1 MDAKPLLQFL
11 LNGSF
16 NLLKTTIDD
25 VSDDEWRSRP
35 VPDANRFGFTLWHCA
50 RTIDWA
56 VNRVARGGSELVESE
71 EWRDL
76 QPDGAVFG
84 AGVSRGKADAI
95 ATEVTRQ
102 RAAAYVD
109 QLRREVAGW
118 FESVGSDELARPV
131 DLKAANSG
139 RPDYLAPAVWA
150 EIEDLDGIPLWQFL
164 ARPSVSHIRVHYGE
178 VTALLEAQR
187 AQR

>member
-1 MDAKPLLQFL
+1 VDVKPLLQFL

-16 NLLKTTIDD
+16 NLLKTTIEDL
-25 VSDDEWRSRP
+25 SDEEWSSRP
-35 VPDANRFGFTLWHCA
+35 VPDANRLGFTLWHCA

-56 VNRVARGGSELVESE
+56 VNRVARGGSELVESD
-71 EWRDL
+71 EWSDL
-76 QPDGAVFG
+76 QPDAAVFG
-84 AGVSRGKADAI
+84 AGVSRDRADAI
-95 ATEVTRQ
+95 ATGVTRQ
-102 RAAAYVD
+102 RAASYVD
-109 QLRREVAGW
+109 ALRREVVGW
-118 FESVGSDELARPV
+118 FESVGSDELVHPV

-164 ARPSVSHIRVHYGE
+164 ARPSVSHIRVHFGE

-187 AQR
+187 ARR